1 MTMLDLLAMEPAKAA
16 PIPERN
22 HIRNRVGWA
31 MTYLTK
37 AGLIH
42 KVAPKLYEATG
53 HGQEFL
59 SSHPDRFGNRE
70 LRDIGAFREF
80 QKSKRAEDG
89 GDSDPP
95 VAELSTPY
103 ERIDEA
109 LAEINADVRGQLI
122 SEILSKSPEFFER
135 VVLDVLVA
143 MGYGGDRQD
152 AAEHL
157 GGVGDEGLDGRI
169 NQDPLGLDVILAR
182 ISDLAMVLYRQDKSP
197 RLDFWGS
204 DVRSHTTSPW

>member
-1 MTMLDLLAMEPAKAA
+1 MSIPDYQTLFRPILDLAAQGQVSRQSATLAMAECFTLTLEERQRK
-16 PIPERN
+16 IPSGSASY
-22 HIRNRVGWA
+22 IRNRVGWA

-53 HGQEFL
+53 HGQGFL

-89 GDSDPP
+89 GDSEPP

-103 ERIDEA
+103 ERIR
-109 LAEINADVRGQLI
+109 RG
-122 SEILSKSPEFFER
+122 PR
-135 VVLDVLVA
+135 
-143 MGYGGDRQD
+143 R
-152 AAEHL
+152 
-157 GGVGDEGLDGRI
+157 
-169 NQDPLGLDVILAR
+169 
-182 ISDLAMVLYRQDKSP
+182 DK
-197 RLDFWGS
+197 RGC
-204 DVRSHTTSPW
+204 